1 MVLAQLFGTVAG
13 GLLAET
19 VGLRGAAFIAPVFA
33 LVGSLGL
40 YRSPVWRVGQPVS
53 PEAHRT

>member
-1 MVLAQLFGTVAG
+1 VAG